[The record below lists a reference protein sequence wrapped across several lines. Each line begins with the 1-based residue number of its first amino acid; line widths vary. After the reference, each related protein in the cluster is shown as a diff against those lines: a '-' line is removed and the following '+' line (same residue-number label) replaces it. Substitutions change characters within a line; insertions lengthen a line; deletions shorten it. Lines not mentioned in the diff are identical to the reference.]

1 MCVCL
6 GFPMKTD
13 RRWQIGNCSVVRKS
27 LPSQTSSLERKMP
40 RQVRDTTAHT
50 HAQTAAFGFFSF
62 FSPVRPLFFFF
73 LVSEWASVCCP
84 PFLCLRHWLNRGQL
98 SNILLHCLLYRT
110 GRPMAARL
118 LATAR
123 CGRTESVVRPVKM
136 CVSNTVADAPCYG
149 DTDSTT
155 MLLERDS
162 SCTQSVN

>member
-73 LVSEWASVCCP
+73 WWVSERVCVVSPILVSAPLAQSWPAK
-84 PFLCLRHWLNRGQL
+84 QY
-98 SNILLHCLLYRT
+98 II
-110 GRPMAARL
+110 AL
-118 LATAR
+118 LAVSDREANGSPFAR
-123 CGRTESVVRPVKM
+123 DGPVRTDGKCRTPRQDVRIQHSSWCP
-136 CVSNTVADAPCYG
+136 
-149 DTDSTT
+149 
-155 MLLERDS
+155 LLRRHGFHDNAAG
-162 SCTQSVN
+162 TRQ